1 MAVSVATLLER
12 YHVDL
17 AHARCVA
24 DHALTLFDGTQALH
38 HLSSRS
44 RSLLEIG
51 ALLHNIAYE
60 IDQPKH
66 HTLGRSMILHSQ
78 IEDLNEQEQAL
89 IACLVAFHRKK
100 VRPYYEA
107 AFLYLSKKQRILA
120 LQLAA
125 LLRIADGLDYCES
138 QSTQIREIE
147 IDGNDVYLLVEGP
160 YAREDAARASE
171 KADLWARVFEATL
184 VISTPE
190 QLTQTE
196 QAEQPSSPAQPE
208 AAPRQELLLDY
219 RERVWELQ
227 LDDRL
232 EVAGRKL
239 LLQAFQRLLRQ
250 ERAVRRDRDIEA
262 VHQMRVA
269 IRQFRAVLLLF
280 GDQFDS
286 KTVQHFQRRLRK
298 LAKRLGAVRD
308 RDVLLLNLAHYL
320 EAQELD
326 PELLAPLTDRLAS
339 ERETAKH
346 ELLVLL
352 ESEKYREIKQEI
364 ARFLLSNQLN
374 EMLDHQ
380 APPLLRYAIGGLIW
394 RAYEQVRA
402 YETLLPIGQQL
413 DASRDIPTLHAL
425 RISAKRLRYALELC
439 APALGP
445 TSERVIKPLVAL
457 QDHLGALNDIDV
469 ALASISLLW
478 LDPEDLPALQTY
490 RIARLAE
497 QDRLLAEL
505 PKAWAALANTTYRR
519 NLQRLITVL

>member
-12 YHVDL
+12 YHVNL

-24 DHALTLFDGTQALH
+24 DHALALFDGTQALH
-38 HLSSRS
+38 QLSSRS

-51 ALLHNIAYE
+51 ALLHNIAYA

-66 HTLGRSMILHSQ
+66 HTLGRNMILHSE
-78 IEDLNEQEQAL
+78 IEGLNEQEHAL
-89 IACLVAFHRKK
+89 VACLVAFHRKK

-107 AFLYLSKKQRILA
+107 AFLYLSKKQRIEA

-138 QSTQIREIE
+138 QSTRICEIE

-160 YAREDAARASE
+160 NAQEDAARASE
-171 KADLWARVFEATL
+171 KADLWERAFEASLT
-184 VISTPE
+184 ISTSETPE
-190 QLTQTE
+190 QSG
-196 QAEQPSSPAQPE
+196 QPSAPPE
-208 AAPRQELLLDY
+208 SEEEPVDQLLLDY

-227 LDDRL
+227 LDDHL
-232 EVAGRKL
+232 EVAARKL

-269 IRQFRAVLLLF
+269 IRQFRAVLMLL
-280 GDQFDS
+280 GDQLDP
-286 KTVQHFQRRLRK
+286 KTVQRFQRRLRK

-308 RDVLLLNLAHYL
+308 RDVLLLNLSQYSQTQAFKP
-320 EAQELD
+320 EA
-326 PELLAPLTDRLAS
+326 LAPVSDRLAC
-339 ERETAKH
+339 EREQAKQ
-346 ELLVLL
+346 ELFALL
-352 ESEKYREIKQEI
+352 DSEAYRETKQEL
-364 ARFLLSNQLN
+364 ARFLLSRPTLSVP
-374 EMLDHQ
+374 EHQ
-380 APPLLRYAIGGLIW
+380 APPLVRYAIGSLIW
-394 RAYEQVRA
+394 GAYERVRA

-413 DASRDIPTLHAL
+413 DASHDIPTLHAL
-425 RISAKRLRYALELC
+425 RITAKRLRYALEFC

-469 ALASISLLW
+469 ALNSIGALGLE
-478 LDPEDLPALQTY
+478 LDDMPALQSY
-490 RIARLAE
+490 RAARLAE
-497 QDRLLAEL
+497 QEYLLAEL
-505 PKAWAALANTTYRR
+505 PKAWATLAGATYRR